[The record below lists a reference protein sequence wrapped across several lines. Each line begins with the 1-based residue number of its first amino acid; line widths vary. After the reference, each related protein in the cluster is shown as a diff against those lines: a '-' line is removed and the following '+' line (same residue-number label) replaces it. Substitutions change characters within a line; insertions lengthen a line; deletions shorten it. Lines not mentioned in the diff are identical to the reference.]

1 MPNLDRLAF
10 QQGNKCFLCK
20 RKVARS
26 QQSVEHLLAKSL
38 GGRSDEGNTVMVC
51 KKVNNLLGNKPLK
64 EKIAIIMAHG
74 DDFRCPVLK

>member
-1 MPNLDRLAF
+1 MSNLDRLAF

-20 RKVARS
+20 RKLAKT

-38 GGRSDEGNTVMVC
+38 GGRSDDGNTVMVC
-51 KKVNNLLGNKPLK
+51 KKVNNFLGNKPLK

-74 DDFRCPVLK
+74 NDLRCPEL